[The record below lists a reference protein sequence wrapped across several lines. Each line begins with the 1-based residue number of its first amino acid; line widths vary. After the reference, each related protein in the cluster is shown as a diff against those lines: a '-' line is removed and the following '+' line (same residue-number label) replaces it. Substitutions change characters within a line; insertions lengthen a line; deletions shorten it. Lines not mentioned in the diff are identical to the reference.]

1 MKKKKTAHEYK
12 TFNYK
17 GDTKQEVLIE
27 KSGWS
32 SMYCVQ
38 TVTGVQPRSLQQLCT
53 INLSLFFLIL

>member
-27 KSGWS
+27 KSG
-32 SMYCVQ
+32 
-38 TVTGVQPRSLQQLCT
+38 
-53 INLSLFFLIL
+53 